1 MASLAQSKQ
10 NSNIPISI
18 TGMTC
23 ASCVA
28 HVEKALKKVPG
39 VTDASVNLATE
50 SAQVKVGSPSVRPE
64 DLIRAIEDAGY
75 EAQVI
80 CPYEESASKPEEKEA
95 EKRADLRKQ
104 FYAFVGSALFTIPI
118 VFPMVLSFLG
128 SDWMLPP
135 WLELVL
141 ATPVQFVF
149 GARFYQSTFSALKAR
164 SASMD
169 LLVALGTS
177 AAYFLSVFL
186 MLHSSHQLY
195 FESSAVVITLV
206 LMGKWLEAKARFQTT
221 QAIRSLQALRP
232 DRARVIRNGKEVEVP
247 LKEVCLGDHVIVRPG
262 ERIPVDGVVIEGKSQ
277 VDESLITGESLPAL
291 KEKDRF
297 VIGGSVNQDGV
308 LQIKTERLGA
318 ETTLSKIIRLVED
331 AQAEKAPIQRLVD
344 RVSAVFVP
352 AVLIIALFTFV
363 ASWYFGGDAS
373 IAVIHAVA
381 VLVIA
386 CPCALGLA
394 TPTAIMVGTGL
405 AAKHGVLIQ
414 NAEALELAHSIE
426 TVVFDK
432 TGTLT
437 EGKIKVVSVKSS
449 ANDPSSLLQIAAS
462 VQTGSEHP
470 LGRAMV
476 AEAQRQGVSYEKAT
490 DIRVVP
496 GLGIEGRA
504 EGKKIIIGNA
514 AFMREQGISAPDST
528 FNISFVAQT
537 EPEKKLLGEFT
548 LSDSIKPSARKAISE
563 LERRGVSVV
572 MLTGDHRSTA
582 TQVASELGI
591 KDVRAQV
598 LPQDKVRIIEDLK
611 KRGVVVAMVGDGIND
626 APALAA
632 AQVGMAMSTGTDVA
646 MQVSGVTLMRGEPL
660 LVPDVIEI
668 SKRTYRKIQQN
679 LFWAFIY
686 NIVGIPLAAMGYL
699 SPWIAGGAMAFS
711 SVSVVSNSLLL
722 KRWKPASKSE

>member
-80 CPYEESASKPEEKEA
+80 CPHEESASQPEEKEA

-118 VFPMVLSFLG
+118 VVPMVLSFLG

-135 WLELVL
+135 WLELAL

-186 MLHSSHQLY
+186 VLHGSHQLY

-262 ERIPVDGVVIEGKSQ
+262 ERIPVDGVVIDGKSQ
-277 VDESLITGESLPAL
+277 VDESLITGESLSVL

-318 ETTLSKIIRLVED
+318 ETTLSKIIRLVEN

-352 AVLIIALFTFV
+352 AVLIIALITFV

-462 VQTGSEHP
+462 VQSGSEHP

-496 GLGIEGRA
+496 GLGIEGRT